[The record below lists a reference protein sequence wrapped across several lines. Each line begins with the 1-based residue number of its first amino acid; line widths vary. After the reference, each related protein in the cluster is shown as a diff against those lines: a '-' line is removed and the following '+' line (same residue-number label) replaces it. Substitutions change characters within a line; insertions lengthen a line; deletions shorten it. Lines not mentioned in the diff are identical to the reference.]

1 MADLSLLLEFYEN
14 LVKSRRFDELLWDA
28 YVNGKPLGMTHLGMG
43 EEAVGTGS
51 MKVFRDTDIV
61 CPHHRAHPHLLMR
74 GCDLKSMLSETLL
87 KATGTCMGKA
97 GEAHFM
103 DVSKNCYVIGGT
115 LGPCFTVPLGF
126 AYNFKHE
133 GKGNIA
139 VAYTGDGCTQEGPF
153 FEALNYAKAF
163 RLPVLFIIQNNHFAI
178 SEDFRQ
184 MSGLQQLSQRGA
196 GFGIPYETVENGND
210 VELVYE
216 ATKAAT
222 AYVREG
228 HGPYLIEF
236 KTWRKMGHGPNESGT
251 KYKDPEEQKKWLAK
265 DPIDLLTKKLKE
277 QYQVPEEQLQQ
288 IRDKVEAE
296 LKEAWEYA
304 EAAPYADVSVAM
316 QHIYAGC

>member
-153 FEALNYAKAF
+153 FEARKGIPPSGPVHHPEQPFRDLG
-163 RLPVLFIIQNNHFAI
+163 RLPQNVRTAAAFAA
-178 SEDFRQ
+178 RRR
-184 MSGLQQLSQRGA
+184 LR
-196 GFGIPYETVENGND
+196 Y
-210 VELVYE
+210 
-216 ATKAAT
+216 
-222 AYVREG
+222 
-228 HGPYLIEF
+228 
-236 KTWRKMGHGPNESGT
+236 
-251 KYKDPEEQKKWLAK
+251 
-265 DPIDLLTKKLKE
+265 
-277 QYQVPEEQLQQ
+277 
-288 IRDKVEAE
+288 
-296 LKEAWEYA
+296 
-304 EAAPYADVSVAM
+304 SV
-316 QHIYAGC
+316 